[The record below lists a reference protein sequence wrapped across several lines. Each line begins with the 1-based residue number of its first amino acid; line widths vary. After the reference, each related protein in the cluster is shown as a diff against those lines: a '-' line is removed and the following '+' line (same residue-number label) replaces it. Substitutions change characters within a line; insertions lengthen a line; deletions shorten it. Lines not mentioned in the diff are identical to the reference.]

1 VELDQ
6 SPEIKALTERVRHFM
21 HHEVYP
27 AEKLYYDQ
35 ELASSNRWTWQP
47 VLRELR
53 AKAKAQGLWIFP
65 LPKDVGGHGLSL
77 LEYAP
82 LAEAMSMSP
91 IGAETFN
98 CYTGTIWY
106 AQLIHQHARP
116 EARQHYLPRLLGGA
130 IRAAISITEPD
141 VPGSDPTEL
150 KFEARRE
157 GDEYV
162 LNGRKS
168 WSTGS
173 MMKECEIT
181 LVLARTNPE
190 APRHARHSIIIVPR
204 HAKGLTVEGY
214 DTIFGYDHAPYGHAR
229 LRFENVRVP
238 VENLLGREGEG
249 FTLMQGG
256 IGVGRIALGMGSL
269 GAAERGLYEMCKWGD
284 ERVISGQKLSERQVF
299 SDAVARSR
307 MEINQFRAFIMR
319 AAWLIQQHGMKA
331 ARSEVAQCKVLAPA
345 MSLAVLDRAIQ
356 FLGGL
361 GVSHERPLAEM
372 YAYQRTV
379 RIGEGADEVHRDL
392 IARLELA
399 QQREARGLELA
410 QPRESRG
417 AAQAG

>member
-1 VELDQ
+1 LDFEQ
-6 SPEIKALTERVRHFM
+6 SEHVNVLTERVRRFM
-21 HHEVYP
+21 QQEVYP
-27 AEKLYYDQ
+27 AEKLYYEQ
-35 ELASSNRWTWQP
+35 EHTAADRWTWQP

-53 AKAKAQGLWIFP
+53 AKAKLQGLWIFP
-65 LPKDVGGHGLSL
+65 LPKEVGGHGLSL

-82 LAEAMSMSP
+82 LAEAMSTSP

-106 AQLIHQHARP
+106 AQLIHQHATP
-116 EARQHYLPRLLGGA
+116 AAREQYLPRLLDGV

-157 GDEYV
+157 GNEYV
-162 LNGRKS
+162 LNGRKA
-168 WSTGS
+168 WATGS
-173 MMKECEIT
+173 MQKECEIT
-181 LVLARTNPE
+181 LVLARTDPE

-238 VENLLGREGEG
+238 AENLLGREGEG

-256 IGVGRIALGMGSL
+256 IGVGRVALGMGSL

-284 ERVISGQKLSERQVF
+284 ERVISGQKLAERQVF
-299 SDAVARSR
+299 ADAVARSR
-307 MEINQFRAFIMR
+307 MEINQFRACIMR
-319 AAWLIQQHGMKA
+319 TAWLIQKHGMKA
-331 ARSEVAQCKVLAPA
+331 ARSEVAQCKVLAPNMA
-345 MSLAVLDRAIQ
+345 LAVLDRAIQ
-356 FLGGL
+356 FLGGV

-399 QQREARGLELA
+399 QQRQARGTPP
-410 QPRESRG
+410 QG
-417 AAQAG
+417 

>member
-1 VELDQ
+1 VEFDQ
-6 SPEIKALTERVRHFM
+6 SPEIIALNERVRQFM
-21 HHEVYP
+21 QREVYP
-27 AEKLYYDQ
+27 AEKLYYEQ
-35 ELASSNRWTWQP
+35 EHASANRWTWQP

-53 AKAKAQGLWIFP
+53 AKAKSQGLWIFP
-65 LPKDVGGHGLSL
+65 LPKEVGGHGLSL

-82 LAEAMSMSP
+82 LAETMSTSP
-91 IGAETFN
+91 IGTETFH
-98 CYTGTIWY
+98 CYSGTIWY
-106 AQLIHQHARP
+106 AQLIHQHAKP
-116 EARQHYLPRLLGGA
+116 TAREHYLPRLLEGK

-157 GDEYV
+157 GNEYV

-173 MMKECEIT
+173 MQEECEIT

-190 APRHARHSIIIVPR
+190 AQRHSRHSIIIVPR

-229 LRFENVRVP
+229 LRFDNVRVP

-249 FTLMQGG
+249 FTLMQAG
-256 IGVGRIALGMGSL
+256 IGVGRVALGMGSL

-284 ERVISGQKLSERQVF
+284 ERVISGQKLADRQVF
-299 SDAVARSR
+299 ADAVARSR
-307 MEINQFRAFIMR
+307 MEINQFRAYIMR
-319 AAWLIQQHGMKA
+319 TAWLVQKHGMKA
-331 ARSEVAQCKVLAPA
+331 ARSEVAQCKVLAPHMA
-345 MSLAVLDRAIQ
+345 LAVLDRAIQ

-392 IARLELA
+392 VARLELA
-399 QQREARGLELA
+399 QQR
-410 QPRESRG
+410 QSRG
-417 AAQAG
+417 VPQAG